1 MKLSLIVEGGG
12 MRVAYALGAVGALHS
27 HFGLK
32 KVDYVTG
39 CSSSLGLLAYYV
51 AGQLYPGYHQW
62 PQEFQSK
69 KLLSLFNLFRGRPIL
84 DIDYLIDK
92 VYKNHIPL
100 NEKKIKN
107 SKIKFFVPLVNAKTG
122 KLKYYDNRTNENF
135 FEVLRAG
142 MAMQIGYGKT
152 VMLNNIDYFDAGSLN
167 PLPIDIPQIKKSKK
181 IIILTKKKGKNK
193 GHWSDDFF
201 IRLFKKHFSAKA
213 YEVLRNHGKVYKEKV
228 EQVSELESH
237 GDIVIR
243 PQKYFSRYSNNK
255 ETLKKLMEIGYK
267 DASRS
272 KKITELVN
280 QLKKTKRAPFYF
292 S

>member
-1 MKLSLIVEGGG
+1 MKLSIIAEGGG
-12 MRVAYALGAVGALHS
+12 MRVAYALGALGALYS

-62 PQEFQSK
+62 PQQIQSK
-69 KLLSLFNLFRGRPIL
+69 KLLSLFNLLRDKPII
-84 DIDYLIDK
+84 DIDYLIDE
-92 VYKNHIPL
+92 VYKNQIPL

-122 KLKYYDNRTNENF
+122 KLKYFDNRTNEDF

-152 VMLNNIDYFDAGSLN
+152 VRINNIDYFDAGSLN

-181 IIILTKKKGKNK
+181 IIILTKKKGKDK

-201 IRLFKKHFSAKA
+201 IWLFKRHFTPEA
-213 YEVLRNHGKVYKEKV
+213 YKVLKNHGKIYKKKV
-228 EQVSELESH
+228 EQISQLESR

-243 PQKYFSRYSNNK
+243 PQKHFSRYSNNK
-255 ETLKKLMEIGYK
+255 ETLKKLMDIGYK
-267 DASRS
+267 DASNNM
-272 KKITELVN
+272 KIIELID
-280 QLKKTKRAPFYF
+280 QLKKTKRASFYF